1 MTYCIICG
9 ADIYTPDYYGQIR
22 RKYCKA
28 CAAAV
33 QRENKRAWAAERRQ
47 AQREINAQTRT
58 LCELQKEHI
67 RQLKDEILR
76 LREAAERN
84 DDVLHKTVL

>member
-67 RQLKDEILR
+67 RQLKDEIIR

-84 DDVLHKTVL
+84 DINVKPF